1 MSRTERDTA
10 MPPGSAIAWMR
21 AARLTPSPKMFWSS
35 SSTITSPRW
44 TPMRNSMRWFSV
56 IASLNCAMRSWISI
70 DAATAPT
77 AEPNSASMA
86 SPAVPT
92 SRPLPAMMAGRQTSI
107 CADFR
112 CRKVRVSAPS
122 IMRVKPARSAWTMA
136 ARRRCMASPV
146 YRSLAALESRLP
158 LLTHRR
164 QALLQVLGG
173 PAFADAFAD
182 PGNVGFGLGE
192 LLDRPLHVRHRQ
204 WRQARQPVRHLVD
217 PGLELGAVD
226 QPVEIAHPQQVLV
239 AEILRQEEGAL
250 GEARAHLLRI
260 AAQAARI
267 IVQAKAR
274 GRHEEAHAPDA
285 QPKVA
290 GQRHVGGAAID
301 AAVQGAERRHAHR
314 LQPVH
319 HRLEARIAF
328 RRRGRL
334 AARRLTAWKRA
345 MIEARAEAL
354 LAGAGEH
361 RDTHVGIGVG
371 LLDGSTQPRQ
381 PGRIEAVVPG
391 RIVERDRGARAV
403 DGEQYGVGHDAPRIA
418 EWVVKGDRARHSAGR
433 RK

>member
-56 IASLNCAMRSWISI
+56 SASLNWAMRSWMSI

-146 YRSLAALESRLP
+146 YRSLPALESGAP
-158 LLTHRR
+158 LLAHRG

-173 PAFADAFAD
+173 PAFSDTLAN
-182 PGNVGFGLGE
+182 PGNVGLGLGE
-192 LLDRPLHVRHRQ
+192 LLDRPFHVRHRQ
-204 WRQARQPVRHLVD
+204 RRQARQPGRHLVD
-217 PGLELGAVD
+217 LRLEFGVVD
-226 QPVEIAHPQQVLV
+226 QPVEIAHTQQVLV
-239 AEILRQEEGAL
+239 AEILRQQEGAL
-250 GEARAHLLRI
+250 GEARAHLLRV
-260 AAQAARI
+260 AAQPTRI
-267 IVQAKAR
+267 VMQAKAR
-274 GRHEEAHAPDA
+274 GRHEEAHALHAEPEI
-285 QPKVA
+285 A
-290 GQRHVGGAAID
+290 GQRHVGGATVD
-301 AAVQGAERRHAHR
+301 AAVQRAERRHAHR
-314 LQPVH
+314 L
-319 HRLEARIAF
+319 
-328 RRRGRL
+328 
-334 AARRLTAWKRA
+334 
-345 MIEARAEAL
+345 
-354 LAGAGEH
+354 
-361 RDTHVGIGVG
+361 
-371 LLDGSTQPRQ
+371 
-381 PGRIEAVVPG
+381 
-391 RIVERDRGARAV
+391 
-403 DGEQYGVGHDAPRIA
+403 
-418 EWVVKGDRARHSAGR
+418 
-433 RK
+433 